1 MSSPTRTE
9 PRELRFFALGSAL
22 SRGAFAYAELAKAA
36 DGVAQMRSRIA
47 QVGQLAK
54 LAPVAERNRKMAGEH
69 IAQALALM
77 RALDAPPAALAPVEK
92 AAARLAGP
100 VPVSS
105 DARPL
110 LLVNRDAARVLSSLA
125 EFRALSS
132 LPADPALSCW
142 LGEAGRAG
150 VLVTRVRAAADHALP
165 ALLPPAPHL
174 AADLS
179 ALRDW
184 LARRGSDAPVPD
196 SPMPESDGPLTGAR
210 FLALGDFCRRVEAL

>member
-1 MSSPTRTE
+1 ME

-125 EFRALSS
+125 EFGRFRPCRQTRPCLAGWARPGGRESS
-132 LPADPALSCW
+132 SPACGPPPTTRFPPCCRLPRISRQTSAPCATGSRGGDQTRRCRTRRCPSW
-142 LGEAGRAG
+142 TGR
-150 VLVTRVRAAADHALP
+150 
-165 ALLPPAPHL
+165 
-174 AADLS
+174 
-179 ALRDW
+179 
-184 LARRGSDAPVPD
+184 
-196 SPMPESDGPLTGAR
+196 
-210 FLALGDFCRRVEAL
+210 